1 MMKITILSL
10 FPKMFDGFLSE
21 SIIKRAISDE
31 KVKVEVINFRDYSS
45 LPNKQVDDTPYGGGA
60 GMVLRCEPLF
70 AAIRDLKKE
79 DSYVILTDPTGKKY
93 NQAKA
98 KELSLKKHLIIV
110 CGHYEGFDERIKTL
124 ADELVSIGDFVL
136 TGGEVPAMVITDSVI
151 RLLSGVI
158 NEESLASESF
168 SDNLLDYPVYT
179 KPADFEGMKVP
190 DVLISGNHQKINEY
204 RQSERIRVTKENRK
218 DLMGD

>member
-31 KVKVEVINFRDYSS
+31 KVKVEVINFRDYSN

>member
-1 MMKITILSL
+1 MRITILSL

-21 SIIKRAISDE
+21 SIIKRAINDD
-31 KVKVEVINFRDYSS
+31 KVKVEVINFRDYSN

-70 AAIRDLKKE
+70 AAIRDLKTE
-79 DSYVILTDPTGKKY
+79 DSYIILTDPTGKKY

-98 KELSLKKHLIIV
+98 KELSLKNHLIIV

-136 TGGEVPAMVITDSVI
+136 TGGEIPAMVITDSVI
-151 RLLSGVI
+151 RLISGVI

-204 RQSERIRVTKENRK
+204 RQSERIRVTKENRR

>member
-1 MMKITILSL
+1 MRITILSL

-21 SIIKRAISDE
+21 SIIKRAINDD
-31 KVKVEVINFRDYSS
+31 KVQVEVINFRDYSN

-70 AAIRDLKKE
+70 AAIRDLKTE
-79 DSYVILTDPTGKKY
+79 DSYIILTDPTGKKY

-98 KELSLKKHLIIV
+98 KELSLKNHLIIV

-136 TGGEVPAMVITDSVI
+136 TGGEIPAMVITDSVI
-151 RLLSGVI
+151 RLISGVI

-204 RQSERIRVTKENRK
+204 RQSERIRVTKENRR

>member
-1 MMKITILSL
+1 MRITILSL

-21 SIIKRAISDE
+21 SIIKRAINND
-31 KVKVEVINFRDYSS
+31 KVQVEVINFRDYSS

-110 CGHYEGFDERIKTL
+110 CGHYEGFDERLKTL